1 MTGTGFQQAPP
12 PLMHS
17 TTTTEFGSFVSNN
30 QPNSLNQ
37 QQGTGFNQQQ
47 STGFNQ
53 QPLQQQGTGF
63 GQAPSTSFGAFQQN
77 FNQKLNPQITG
88 SYSMPQTSFGNPQQQ
103 QQQQALLP
111 QQTGFYNQ
119 SSQQQQ
125 QTGFLKPNATGY
137 VNSMAQSSNFNNQL
151 IIPNLRLSFV
161 TVDDQRKFEKLFRS
175 KVPIGSNTISGANCR
190 EILMRSGLPP
200 KQLAQIWNL
209 SDTLKAGELMFPEF
223 VLAMY
228 LINSV
233 LQGEPLPFALEKK
246 IRDEVTKF
254 VDAINFQIGE
264 AAENSTQQQ
273 QQPSNPTPFDNLTN
287 GIQLQP
293 QPTGMMPPT
302 SFGDMSQLNTQPLYS
317 QNTGFMPQTSFGQQQ
332 LQQQQQQ
339 QGSGF
344 NQNQWNTGL
353 QPQMTGSQA
362 PQTSFGNFNATNTN
376 ALRANQTGMG
386 LVAQPTG
393 ILPPSNFQVTAPLTA
408 QKTGF
413 GNNDLY
419 SQSNFTSKFTA
430 ENEDYVTSEEKALFY
445 KIFETYDT
453 QNTGIL
459 DSKTSVEIF
468 RKSGLS
474 RQDLE
479 QIWNLADADNTGK
492 LNKQE
497 FTVGMHLVYRKLN
510 GHALP
515 TVLPRSLVPQST
527 QIIDIMKDQLKSNT
541 IAKASEPKKQTLNN
555 SSTFKNNDALPSF
568 RNKKS
573 NDKVDIDLELQKQ
586 EEEEEQ
592 NQLEIKQLSNLIRD
606 KKILIDA
613 EISKNEDR
621 FKDRQLND
629 LENLKQIEI
638 IKSSIIS
645 LPQPAS
651 TQDSNLQSS
660 YESLNA
666 RLVSVLS
673 SIDAVEE
680 AIINS
685 KIQLFKNQNPSSLVG
700 TGPNGAVTEQD
711 LRKAKKKAALAE
723 RMASLTGKT
732 LTSTT
737 SLVEEEAKLKEA
749 IAKIKEESS
758 QNKETVEF
766 IKKDVNELISG
777 IKSNLFG
784 SAGNED
790 DTKKFDLGIG
800 LESEVKEF
808 IKHLKTTRA
817 SANAMSS
824 SLPLQTKPQQQ
835 QKENPN
841 QPISRINATSSSANV
856 SEPVREKSFSDFKSA
871 EERAAYIKE
880 QAQKRMN
887 EKLDKMGLGRRN
899 RRNRAS
905 VSSSPSTAAV
915 ESTTEEM
922 VQPLP
927 VKSSFSEPISQEPK
941 AQVNHMEEEEDDE
954 EDEEEKALRERL
966 ESLRLKKIQKQ
977 ERILKMQR
985 EIEEAEREES
995 LSETVKAPT
1004 TSNEVL
1010 PEKVEQKFVDVGVPQ
1025 NSAAK
1030 IEDDEW
1036 NDEPAPPVQQPVQQT
1051 TQHHKFNPFARG
1063 SATANLAQP
1072 KAPFFQ
1078 QPASNSSSQLSFDS
1092 KAAEEQRKMQRGI
1105 DNDSDD
1111 WSDDEDEPKT
1121 KSKLH
1126 PAVIPPAPVAPSFSP
1141 PAPVAPS
1148 FSPPAPVAPSFSPPA
1163 PVAPSFS
1170 PPAPVAPSFS
1180 PPAPVAPSFIPPAPV
1195 APSFTSSAPVAP
1207 PLQDFSSSST
1217 QQQYQ
1222 AVDQAYNP
1230 IQRKPVSYAA
1240 DDDDGWSDDE
1250 DEKPKTQQQAPTT
1263 TSEIPSVPNT
1273 SSIPPIPNTL
1283 LNQQITPAVPI
1294 APSLSVQHPVL
1305 SSGSNTNEVNVEN
1318 DDGGD
1323 LSLPESVSSDDD

>member
-1 MTGTGFQQAPP
+1 MYNSFQNNNNQQQYYTGNVQPNMTGAGFQQAPP
-12 PLMHS
+12 PLIHS

-30 QPNSLNQ
+30 QPNTLNQ

-77 FNQKLNPQITG
+77 FNQQLNPQITG
-88 SYSMPQTSFGNPQQQ
+88 SSSMPQTSFGNPQQH
-103 QQQQALLP
+103 QQQALLP

-125 QTGFLKPNATGY
+125 TGFLKPNATGY
-137 VNSMAQSSNFNNQL
+137 VNSMAQNSNFNNQL

-254 VDAINFQIGE
+254 VDAINFQVGE

-339 QGSGF
+339 LQQQQQQLQQQQGTGF

-606 KKILIDA
+606 KKILINA

-685 KIQLFKNQNPSSLVG
+685 KIQLFKKQNPSSLVG
-700 TGPNGAVTEQD
+700 TGPNGEVTEQD

-723 RMASLTGKT
+723 RMALLTGKT
-732 LTSTT
+732 LNSTT

-835 QKENPN
+835 QQENLN
-841 QPISRINATSSSANV
+841 QSISRSNATSSSANV
-856 SEPVREKSFSDFKSA
+856 SEPAREKSFSEFKTA

-905 VSSSPSTAAV
+905 VSSSSPSTAAA
-915 ESTTEEM
+915 ESTTEEK
-922 VQPLP
+922 VQLLP

-941 AQVNHMEEEEDDE
+941 TQVNHMEDE

-1010 PEKVEQKFVDVGVPQ
+1010 PEKVEQKPVDAGATQ
-1025 NSAAK
+1025 NLAAN

-1036 NDEPAPPVQQPVQQT
+1036 NDEPTPPVQQPVQQP

-1063 SATANLAQP
+1063 TATANLAQP

-1105 DNDSDD
+1105 DNDSDG

-1121 KSKLH
+1121 KSNPQ
-1126 PAVIPPAPVAPSFSP
+1126 PAVI
-1141 PAPVAPS
+1141 
-1148 FSPPAPVAPSFSPPA
+1148 
-1163 PVAPSFS
+1163 
-1170 PPAPVAPSFS
+1170 

-1195 APSFTSSAPVAP
+1195 APSFTQSAPVAP

-1217 QQQYQ
+1217 QQQSQ
-1222 AVDQAYNP
+1222 AVDQAYNQ

-1240 DDDDGWSDDE
+1240 DDDGWSDDE

-1263 TSEIPSVPNT
+1263 TSEIPSVPPIPNT

-1283 LNQQITPAVPI
+1283 LNQQNTPAVPI
-1294 APSLSVQHPVL
+1294 APSLSVQPSVL
-1305 SSGSNTNEVNVEN
+1305 LSGSNTNEENVEN
-1318 DDGGD
+1318 DDDD

>member
-30 QPNSLNQ
+30 QPNTLNQ

-47 STGFNQ
+47 GTGFNQQQGTGFNQQQGTGFNQ

-77 FNQKLNPQITG
+77 FNQQLNPQITG
-88 SYSMPQTSFGNPQQQ
+88 SSSMPQTSFGNPQQH
-103 QQQQALLP
+103 QQALLP

-254 VDAINFQIGE
+254 VDAINFQVGE
-264 AAENSTQQQ
+264 AAENSTQQHQQ

-302 SFGDMSQLNTQPLYS
+302 SFGDMSQLNAQPLYS

-332 LQQQQQQ
+332 LQQQQLQQQQQQQLQQQ
-339 QGSGF
+339 QGTGF

-606 KKILIDA
+606 KKILINA

-685 KIQLFKNQNPSSLVG
+685 KIQLFKKQNPSSLVG
-700 TGPNGAVTEQD
+700 TGPNGEVTEQD

-723 RMASLTGKT
+723 RMALLTGKT
-732 LTSTT
+732 LNSTT

-824 SLPLQTKPQQQ
+824 SLPLQTIPQQQ
-835 QKENPN
+835 QQENLN
-841 QPISRINATSSSANV
+841 QSTSRSNVTPSSANV
-856 SEPVREKSFSDFKSA
+856 SEPAREKSFSEFKTA

-905 VSSSPSTAAV
+905 VSSSTAAV
-915 ESTTEEM
+915 ESTTEEKA
-922 VQPLP
+922 QPPP
-927 VKSSFSEPISQEPK
+927 VKPSFSEPIPQQPK
-941 AQVNHMEEEEDDE
+941 TQVNHVEAEEDDDE
-954 EDEEEKALRERL
+954 DEDEDEEEKALRERL

-1010 PEKVEQKFVDVGVPQ
+1010 PEKVEQKPVDVSVSQ

-1036 NDEPAPPVQQPVQQT
+1036 NDEPTQPVQQPV
-1051 TQHHKFNPFARG
+1051 QHHKFNPFARG
-1063 SATANLAQP
+1063 SATSNLTQP

-1105 DNDSDD
+1105 DNDSDG

-1121 KSKLH
+1121 KSNPQ
-1126 PAVIPPAPVAPSFSP
+1126 PAVIPPAPVAPSFTQS
-1141 PAPVAPS
+1141 
-1148 FSPPAPVAPSFSPPA
+1148 
-1163 PVAPSFS
+1163 
-1170 PPAPVAPSFS
+1170 
-1180 PPAPVAPSFIPPAPV
+1180 APV
-1195 APSFTSSAPVAP
+1195 APSFTQSAPVAP

-1217 QQQYQ
+1217 QQQSQ
-1222 AVDQAYNP
+1222 AVDQAYNQ

-1240 DDDDGWSDDE
+1240 DDDGWSDDE

-1263 TSEIPSVPNT
+1263 TSEIPSVPIT

-1283 LNQQITPAVPI
+1283 LNQQNTPAVPI
-1294 APSLSVQHPVL
+1294 APSLSVQPPVL
-1305 SSGSNTNEVNVEN
+1305 SSGSHTNEENVEN
-1318 DDGGD
+1318 DDGD